1 MNCSRCT
8 GFMLKDHFLDLKG
21 GFGEMW
27 AKSWR
32 CVNCGHTHDAVI
44 ERNRLA
50 QEEKVLVFSS
60 GEPDDQD
67 DEVYLGAETFI
78 GIAA

>member
-1 MNCSRCT
+1 
-8 GFMLKDHFLDLKG
+8 
-21 GFGEMW
+21 MW
-27 AKSWR
+27 ASSWH
-32 CVNCGHTHDAVI
+32 CVNCGHIHDAVI

-50 QEEKVLVFSS
+50 QEEKVLVCSS

-67 DEVYLGAETFI
+67 DEVYLGAEAII